1 MIFSFLHYLHL
12 HLHPNLHLHLRQHRF
27 LALCLPNESAA
38 TTVAYLV
45 FSCPE
50 SAPVRKKMIMSSA
63 KVSVIDSTPAL
74 VQTIFSEVRCETNIN
89 LI

>member
-1 MIFSFLHYLHL
+1 MISSFLHYLHL
-12 HLHPNLHLHLRQHRF
+12 HLHQNLHLHLHQHLHRF
-27 LALCLPNESAA
+27 LALCVPNESAA

-63 KVSVIDSTPAL
+63 KVGVIHSTPAL
-74 VQTIFSEVRCETNIN
+74 VQIIFSEVD
-89 LI
+89 